1 MSESE
6 AATHKKIMIAKP
18 SIAFNDFAGTA
29 KDVTARNVNGRN
41 ILSVRA
47 FQSKVVTPAQATTR
61 NQLSKISREYKQLS
75 DSQMQSWEIL
85 AKHLKAASYLGSST
99 EMTGHNAFVRINA
112 NRQMAGEA
120 MLLEAPS
127 HLVTVP
133 NVSYTNVVMTPQMI
147 LFAGIKHEPSPFK
160 LVVKMSGNQSAG
172 ISNGWSKT
180 VIISSDTEDDWGE
193 ADVTKLYLKTIGVE
207 PSPGQ
212 KVFIE
217 TYWMDTASGFAGQ
230 VFRDMAVVTG
240 ESSYQTR
247 TRVTMDNLDPTEE
260 QHVSALDMDFST
272 NAPVIY
278 FDTVC
283 LGHSNVASSEA
294 ILDKELPEELIGL
307 SYALAR
313 GMGEDGSL
321 HPQSYQIQSMVWRQ
335 KTELHFMHRGGKYIK
350 PTEVFGPGVFYQ
362 Q

>member
-1 MSESE
+1 MTRRP
-6 AATHKKIMIAKP
+6 A
-18 SIAFNDFAGTA
+18 
-29 KDVTARNVNGRN
+29 
-41 ILSVRA
+41 
-47 FQSKVVTPAQATTR
+47 AQAEA
-61 NQLSKISREYKQLS
+61 LSG
-75 DSQMQSWEIL
+75 
-85 AKHLKAASYLGSST
+85 KAASYLGSST

-127 HLVTVP
+127 HLVNVP

-172 ISNGWSKT
+172 VSNGWSKT

-212 KVFIE
+212 KLFIE

-321 HPQSYQIQSMVWRQ
+321 HPQSYQIQSMV
-335 KTELHFMHRGGKYIK
+335 
-350 PTEVFGPGVFYQ
+350 
-362 Q
+362 

>member
-1 MSESE
+1 MTRRP
-6 AATHKKIMIAKP
+6 A
-18 SIAFNDFAGTA
+18 
-29 KDVTARNVNGRN
+29 
-41 ILSVRA
+41 
-47 FQSKVVTPAQATTR
+47 AQAEA
-61 NQLSKISREYKQLS
+61 LSG
-75 DSQMQSWEIL
+75 
-85 AKHLKAASYLGSST
+85 KAASYLGSST

-127 HLVTVP
+127 HLVNVP
-133 NVSYTNVVMTPQMI
+133 NVSYTNVVITPQMI

-172 ISNGWSKT
+172 VSNGWSKT

-212 KVFIE
+212 KLFIE

-307 SYALAR
+307 SYALAC

-350 PTEVFGPGVFYQ
+350 PTEVFGPGIFYQ